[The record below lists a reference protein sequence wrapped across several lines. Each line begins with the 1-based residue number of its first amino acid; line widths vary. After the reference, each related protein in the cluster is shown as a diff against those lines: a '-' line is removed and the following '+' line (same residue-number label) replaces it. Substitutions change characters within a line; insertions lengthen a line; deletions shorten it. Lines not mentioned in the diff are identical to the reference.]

1 MKAQQFVMPDL
12 IPDSYWVTTCGHRI
26 FPDGTRFLVVE
37 ERPDGLLRAW
47 RDGMRPLYVRAGTI
61 LRPEQ
66 IQRREDDEKRTRGD
80 IGSTDSR

>member
-1 MKAQQFVMPDL
+1 MKAQQLAMPDL

-47 RDGMRPLYVRAGTI
+47 RDGIRPLHIGT
-61 LRPEQ
+61 LLWPEQ
-66 IQRREDDEKRTRGD
+66 VMCEKAK
-80 IGSTDSR
+80 